1 MYPGDP
7 SDPSDHPGE
16 PSGQVD
22 QGMPPFGAQML
33 AFLSCL
39 FKICVATIVR
49 IPADLRFKFATYC
62 TTFKTRKCWQKQ
74 HQ

>member
-49 IPADLRFKFATYC
+49 VLSIWYKKYEI
-62 TTFKTRKCWQKQ
+62 TTE
-74 HQ
+74 